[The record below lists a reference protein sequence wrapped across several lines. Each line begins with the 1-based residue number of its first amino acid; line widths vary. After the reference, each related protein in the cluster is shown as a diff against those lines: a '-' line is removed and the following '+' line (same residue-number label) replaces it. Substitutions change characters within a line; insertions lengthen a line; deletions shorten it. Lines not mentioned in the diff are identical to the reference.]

1 MDGTNV
7 NWKFYEHVVSQRE
20 DDFPSLINI
29 GSCNLHVVNG
39 VFKIGA
45 ESTNWKLKKTL
56 KACFTI
62 INQQEE
68 MTAYV

>member
-7 NWKFYEHVVSQRE
+7 NWKFYEHIVSQRE

-29 GSCNLHVVNG
+29 GSYNLHVVNG

-45 ESTNWKLKKTL
+45 ES
-56 KACFTI
+56 
-62 INQQEE
+62 IN
-68 MTAYV
+68 